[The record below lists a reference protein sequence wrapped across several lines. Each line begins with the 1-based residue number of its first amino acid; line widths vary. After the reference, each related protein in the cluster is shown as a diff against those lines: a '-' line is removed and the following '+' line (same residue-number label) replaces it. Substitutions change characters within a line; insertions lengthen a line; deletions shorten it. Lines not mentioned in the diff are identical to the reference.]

1 MFHEFSHRHT
11 ACTVDGVSDII
22 IISRESKGS
31 SQIGKESN
39 YNGVFAPTS
48 DVDHGSLIQVADRFL
63 VVSLRRTVDQDKY
76 CSMIKTNALVDI
88 QRYSQAYDDNDNEV
102 GPPSFNVV
110 QASVV
115 SFAEFVT
122 AKLLQEDPG
131 LLPTTSYLLRM
142 QSTVDVKRPSDPT
155 LEQRDRILLHGR
167 PYQVD
172 AIDDVKYPGVYQVQ
186 LSEDRR

>member
-1 MFHEFSHRHT
+1 MFYEFSHRHT
-11 ACTVDGVSDII
+11 PCNVNGVPDIVM
-22 IISRESKGS
+22 ISRESKGS

-48 DVDHGSLIQVADRFL
+48 EVVSGSLVEADDQYL
-63 VVSLRRTVDQDKY
+63 VVSLRRTVDRDKY
-76 CSMIKTNALVDI
+76 CSMVKTNTSVEV
-88 QRYSQAYDDNDNEV
+88 QRFSQAYDEKDNED
-102 GPPSFNVV
+102 GPPSFNAV
-110 QASVV
+110 QSNVAA
-115 SFAEFVT
+115 FAEFVT

-131 LLPTTSYLLRM
+131 LLPTTTYLLRT

-155 LEQRDRILLHGR
+155 VEQRDRVLLHGR